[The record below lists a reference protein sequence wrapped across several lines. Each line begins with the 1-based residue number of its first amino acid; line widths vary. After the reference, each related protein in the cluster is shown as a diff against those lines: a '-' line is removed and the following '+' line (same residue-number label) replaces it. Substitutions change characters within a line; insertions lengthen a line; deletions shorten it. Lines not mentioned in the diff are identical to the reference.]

1 MTPRKHGRTR
11 LAFLISAVVLGL
23 IAPSSVHAEHFDIK
37 LLAVGPE
44 GVTQEAYADQSPP
57 EAGLNPRPVLRA
69 RAGDRIT
76 VQFIMTDV
84 YPHGTAAN
92 AGVHYYVV
100 RESQLGQKNVPD
112 LTQRVVIE
120 GTFTFALKPQGR
132 IGTRQHF
139 TIRQPGIYLLRVESQ
154 RTQRDHEHFSAID
167 IQIQ

>member
-1 MTPRKHGRTR
+1 MTRKNGPGRR
-11 LAFLISAVVLGL
+11 AFLAAAAVAGL
-23 IAPSSVHAEHFDIK
+23 IASRPVRAEHFDIK
-37 LLAVGPE
+37 LLAVGPD

-57 EAGLNPRPVLRA
+57 AAGLNPRPVLKA

-76 VQFIMTDV
+76 VQFIMTNV

-100 RESQLGQKNVPD
+100 RESQLGQKTVPD
-112 LTQRVVIE
+112 PAQGVVIE
-120 GTFTFALKPQGR
+120 GTFTFALKPQAR

-139 TIRQPGIYLLRVESQ
+139 TIRQPGTYLLRVESQ